1 MGNGHGNEQ
10 DFNQVDNDPQVSW
23 PDLTKFVGQLN
34 HDLRNHLNALELQGA
49 LLSELVTEPEAK
61 GEVKR
66 LREMSGEMSKH
77 LQSLSTAL
85 HRIQPRPMRY
95 LATEFVEDV
104 RAKLGMEKPEEATSV
119 EWNNSLGQEAFEV
132 DPHLIQEAV
141 LELFANA
148 FAHERAGGSLV
159 FESRPA
165 GQEIEFVLRE
175 PKTKFEKKTE
185 NWGKHPLAHM
195 RSGHYGLGLHRARRI
210 FEAHHGTLQAQFDPE
225 KSTLS
230 TTVTLPRLAA

>member
-1 MGNGHGNEQ
+1 MGSARGNEQ
-10 DFNQVDNDPQVSW
+10 DSNQVDTDPQVSW

-34 HDLRNHLNALELQGA
+34 HDLRNHLNALELQSA
-49 LLSELVTEPEAK
+49 LLSELVTDPETK

-77 LQSLSTAL
+77 LQRLSATL
-85 HRIQPRPMRY
+85 NRIQPRPMRY
-95 LATEFVEDV
+95 LASEFVEDV
-104 RAKLGMEKPEEATSV
+104 RAKLGMEKPEEATAV
-119 EWNNSLGQEAFEV
+119 EWKTSLGEEAFEV

-148 FAHERAGGSLV
+148 FAHERAGGSII

-175 PKTKFEKKTE
+175 PKTKFEKTTK
-185 NWGKHPLAHM
+185 NWGSSPLTQM
-195 RSGHYGLGLHRARRI
+195 RSGHYGLGLYRARRI

-225 KSTLS
+225 KATLS
-230 TTVTLPRLAA
+230 TTVSLPRLAA